1 MLCTRLR
8 SHHARAGDFA
18 TPGTSHHRGSSFNNY
33 QWVLTT
39 LGASIGLYGTSHEV
53 PVYGFGG
60 QYQLREHEIFQC
72 GSQAKVKGVT
82 GLMEA
87 YDNVF
92 STGIV
97 FGDRCKYDSVIMAA
111 AHQAQKQLVRFLPLF
126 FILMPTKPQNVY
138 FFTHTHTH
146 TCMYVYID

>member
-1 MLCTRLR
+1 MDSSFPLLETHILLHCTLLYFNPPC
-8 SHHARAGDFA
+8 AGDFA
-18 TPGTSHHRGSSFNNY
+18 TPGTSHHRGPSLNNY
-33 QWVLTT
+33 QWVMTT
-39 LGASIGLYGTSHEV
+39 LGAAIGFYSKSHEV
-53 PVYGFGG
+53 PVHGFGG

-72 GSQAKVKGVT
+72 GSQAKAKGVT

-111 AHQAQKQLVRFLPLF
+111 AHQAQKQLVRFISLF
-126 FILMPTKPQNVY
+126 ARSRIL
-138 FFTHTHTH
+138 
-146 TCMYVYID
+146 